1 MKKTNTFTN
10 IAMFVLFAAMLVYL
24 GVYLFRSTQQS
35 YATAPAVLVTV
46 SESGQASGIVVR
58 EEQVIASD
66 KEFLSLSV
74 DDGKEVARGGEIAI
88 GVDSKAALDSASRA
102 RELKKEI
109 AYVSSL
115 LARAGSASGASDRD
129 SDVRSAILQLNAAV
143 SAGSTSELDDLC
155 MDLSSLLFG
164 SATGTV
170 SQGDLDAL
178 NAELHQLEN
187 AGAGRGSI
195 TAPAA
200 GLFTS
205 TTDGYES
212 LTPDMLENLTP
223 DGVNALERTTAA
235 TPADAIGKLV
245 TAKKWYF
252 ASVMNKA
259 DADRLNLNG
268 SASLDFPQ
276 HYNGTV
282 SATVLSK
289 SEPDSSGKVAVVF
302 ACNAALADTLA
313 DTLAMR
319 KTTADVVYSEHTGLR
334 VPLKAV
340 HMDDDGQSY
349 VYVVTAAQLE
359 KKPIEIIYQTD
370 DYCLVAQS
378 TESNALRA
386 GNEIVVTG
394 KGLSNGQVV
403 K

>member
-1 MKKTNTFTN
+1 M
-10 IAMFVLFAAMLVYL
+10 
-24 GVYLFRSTQQS
+24 
-35 YATAPAVLVTV
+35 
-46 SESGQASGIVVR
+46 
-58 EEQVIASD
+58 
-66 KEFLSLSV
+66 
-74 DDGKEVARGGEIAI
+74 
-88 GVDSKAALDSASRA
+88 
-102 RELKKEI
+102 
-109 AYVSSL
+109 
-115 LARAGSASGASDRD
+115 
-129 SDVRSAILQLNAAV
+129 RSAILQLNAAV

-223 DGVNALERTTAA
+223 DGVDALERTTAA

-313 DTLAMR
+313 MR

-340 HMDDDGQSY
+340 HMDGDGQSY